1 MKYKITKLDKR
12 HSGHSF
18 YQYMIEPFTRDTIEG
33 PLQFIEVRNWCWATY
48 GPSAELGW
56 TYKGATWAWD
66 TEYRRKRIYLKSQ
79 AELTLFALKFA
90 S

>member
-1 MKYKITKLDKR
+1 MKYKITKLDR
-12 HSGHSF
+12 RYNGYAF
-18 YQYMIEPFTRDTIEG
+18 YQYMIEPFTRDSAEG
-33 PLQFIEVRNWCWATY
+33 PLQFIDVRNWCWATY

-56 TYKGATWAWD
+56 TYRDTAWAWD
-66 TEYRRKRIYLKSQ
+66 TEYNRKRIYLKSK